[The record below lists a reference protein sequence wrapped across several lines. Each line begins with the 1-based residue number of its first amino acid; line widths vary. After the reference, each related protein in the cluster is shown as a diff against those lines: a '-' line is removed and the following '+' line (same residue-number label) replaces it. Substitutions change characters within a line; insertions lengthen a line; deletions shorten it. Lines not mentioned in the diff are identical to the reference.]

1 MADRF
6 DILKKILK
14 GGSAAYKIPTERPG
28 IKAQKNAFDTFQ
40 RASSA
45 LYQQSLVGGVER
57 LERVKDYDEMDHYPE
72 ITRALDIYADDS
84 MTYAEDGKILQI
96 VSDDDKV
103 VHELEE
109 LLYQRL
115 DLDFHLWTWIRNMC
129 KYGDMFNLLD
139 IVDKEGVL
147 GAIAMPVGEIERE
160 EGYNNDPNS
169 LRFKWTAQG
178 NTVFE
183 NYQVSHMRI
192 LGDDRFLPYGRSV
205 LDSSRKV
212 WRQLLMAEDA
222 MLIYRIS
229 RAPERRVF
237 YVDVG
242 NIPPRDVDSYMQAA
256 RDKLKRVAVVGES
269 TGNVD
274 YRYNPESILEDFFIP
289 VRGDRGSR
297 IETLPG
303 GENAAAI
310 EDIEYLQNKLF
321 ISLGVPKSYLTAE
334 EDLSGKS
341 TLAQED
347 IKFARTIQRI
357 QKIVVSELAKVSLV
371 HLYLRG
377 YDESSIYNFDLRLTN
392 PSTVTEMMHLE
403 LMGSRFSTA
412 NDMADSS
419 LLSHEYIQKEVLKL
433 SSSEIVN
440 IKLQL
445 EEQSQNEH
453 ILEQLKMGE
462 QPDPMAGGAPPPAGG
477 ETDVDVDVDDD
488 NDDSA
493 EENNTRQYTQ
503 DAMPYDPIGTRE
515 LPGYPK
521 NYAFNEDD
529 DEEEEKGAVGDK
541 LNDPENEEMKKT
553 LDFIRKKAKNRK
565 PRNDMFDRTISDIMK
580 YDHVM
585 KDMMGNLIKDH
596 QENKLE
602 ESTLS
607 LMKAKNN

>member
-14 GGSAAYKIPTERPG
+14 GGSASYKVTTESPG
-28 IKAQKNAFDTFQ
+28 IRAQKNAFDTFQ

-57 LERVKDYDEMDHYPE
+57 LERVKDYEEMDHYPE

-96 VSDDDKV
+96 VSDDDKI

-183 NYQVSHMRI
+183 NYQVSHLRI

-205 LDSSRKV
+205 LDSSRKG
-212 WRQLLMAEDA
+212 WKQLLMAEDA

-242 NIPPRDVDSYMQAA
+242 NIPPRDVDSYMQNA
-256 RDKLKRVAVVGES
+256 RDKLKRIAVTQES
-269 TGNVD
+269 NGNLD
-274 YRYNPESILEDFFIP
+274 MRYNPESILEDFFIP

-357 QKIVVSELAKVSLV
+357 QKIVVSELAKISLV

-403 LMGSRFSTA
+403 LMGNRFSTA
-412 NDMADSS
+412 NDMADSP
-419 LLSHEYIQKEVLKL
+419 LLSLDYIQREVLKL
-433 SSSEIVN
+433 SASEIVDIN
-440 IKLQL
+440 LQI
-445 EEQSQNEH
+445 EKEAHEAY
-453 ILEQLKMGE
+453 IIEQLKMGE
-462 QPDPMAGGAPPPAGG
+462 QPDPMAGGGAPPMGGG
-477 ETDVDVDVDDD
+477 EEGAGEEDETGG
-488 NDDSA
+488 DDSA
-493 EENNTRQYTQ
+493 EENTTRQYTQ

-521 NYAFNEDD
+521 NYAFNEDG
-529 DEEEEKGAVGDK
+529 ESEQVEDK

-553 LDFIRKKAKNRK
+553 LDFNRKKAKNRRPK
-565 PRNDMFDRTISDIMK
+565 KDMFDRTISDIMK

-585 KDMMGNLIKDH
+585 NDMMGNLIKD
-596 QENKLE
+596 QAENKLE

-607 LMKAKNN
+607 LMKAKED

>member
-1 MADRF
+1 
-6 DILKKILK
+6 
-14 GGSAAYKIPTERPG
+14 
-28 IKAQKNAFDTFQ
+28 
-40 RASSA
+40 
-45 LYQQSLVGGVER
+45 
-57 LERVKDYDEMDHYPE
+57 MDHYPE

-96 VSDDDKV
+96 VSDDDKI

-169 LRFKWTAQG
+169 LRFKWTVQG

-183 NYQVSHMRI
+183 NYQVSHLRI
-192 LGDDRFLPYGRSV
+192 LGDDRFLPYGRSI

-212 WRQLLMAEDA
+212 WKQLLMAEDA

-242 NIPPRDVDSYMQAA
+242 NIPPKDVDSYMQNA
-256 RDKLKRVAVVGES
+256 RDKLKRIPVVSEA
-269 TGNVD
+269 TGDVD
-274 YRYNPESILEDFFIP
+274 FRYNPESILEDFFIP
-289 VRGDRGSR
+289 VRADRGSR

-357 QKIVVSELAKVSLV
+357 QKIVVSELAKISLV

-377 YDESSIYNFDLRLTN
+377 YEEASIYNFDLRLTN

-403 LMGSRFSTA
+403 LMGNRFSTA
-412 NDMADSS
+412 NDMADSA
-419 LLSHEYIQKEVLKL
+419 LLSKEYIQKEVLKL
-433 SSSEIVN
+433 SDSEIIN
-440 IKLQL
+440 IRLQL
-445 EEQSQNEH
+445 QAEAETEH
-453 ILEQLKMGE
+453 IIEEIKTGE
-462 QPDPMAGGAPPPAGG
+462 QPALGG
-477 ETDVDVDVDDD
+477 EAPAEDVNVDVEEKDDD
-488 NDDSA
+488 DDSA
-493 EENNTRQYTQ
+493 EENTTRQYTK

-521 NYAFNEDD
+521 NYAFNEDG
-529 DEEEEKGAVGDK
+529 EEQINDK
-541 LNDPENEEMKKT
+541 LADPEDEEMKKT
-553 LDFIRKKAKNRK
+553 LDFIRKKTKNNRAKK
-565 PRNDMFDRTISDIMK
+565 DMFDKTIADIMK
-580 YDHVM
+580 YDHVVN
-585 KDMMGNLIKDH
+585 DMMGNLIKD
-596 QENKLE
+596 QQDNKLQ

-607 LMKAKNN
+607 LIKATKN

>member
-14 GGSAAYKIPTERPG
+14 GGSASYKVPTERPG
-28 IKAQKNAFDTFQ
+28 IRAQKQAFDTFQ

-57 LERVKDYDEMDHYPE
+57 LERVKDYEEMDHYPE

-96 VSDDDKV
+96 VSDDDKI

-183 NYQVSHMRI
+183 NYQVSHLRI

-212 WRQLLMAEDA
+212 WKQLLMAEDA

-242 NIPPRDVDSYMQAA
+242 NIPPRDVDSYMQNA
-256 RDKLKRVAVVGES
+256 RDKLKRIAVTQES
-269 TGNVD
+269 NGNLD
-274 YRYNPESILEDFFIP
+274 MRYNPESILEDFFIP

-357 QKIVVSELAKVSLV
+357 QKIVVSELAKISLV

-403 LMGSRFSTA
+403 LMGNRFSTA

-419 LLSHEYIQKEVLKL
+419 LLSHEYIQKEILKL
-433 SSSEIVN
+433 SASEIVDIN
-440 IKLQL
+440 LQI
-445 EEQSQNEH
+445 EKEAQNAH
-453 ILEQLKMGE
+453 IIEQLKMGE
-462 QPDPMAGGAPPPAGG
+462 QPDPMGGDAPPASGSEDGASAEGG
-477 ETDVDVDVDDD
+477 
-488 NDDSA
+488 DDSA
-493 EENNTRQYTQ
+493 EENTTRQYTQ

-515 LPGYPK
+515 LPGYPN
-521 NYAFNEDD
+521 NYTFNEDGESEQTD
-529 DEEEEKGAVGDK
+529 DK
-541 LNDPENEEMKKT
+541 LSDPDNEEMKKT
-553 LDFIRKKAKNRK
+553 LDFIRKKSKNRK
-565 PRNDMFDRTISDIMK
+565 SKKDMFDRTISDIMK
-580 YDHVM
+580 YDHVVNGM
-585 KDMMGNLIKDH
+585 VGNLIKD
-596 QENKLE
+596 QAENKLE
-602 ESTLS
+602 ESTFS
-607 LMKAKNN
+607 LMKAKED

>member
-14 GGSAAYKIPTERPG
+14 GGSASYKVPTERPG

-45 LYQQSLVGGVER
+45 LYQQSLIGGVER

-183 NYQVSHMRI
+183 NYQVSHLRI

-242 NIPPRDVDSYMQAA
+242 NIPPRDVDSYMQTA

-357 QKIVVSELAKVSLV
+357 QKIVVSELAKISLV

-412 NDMADSS
+412 NDMADSN

-462 QPDPMAGGAPPPAGG
+462 EPDPMAGGAPPAEGG
-477 ETDVDVDVDDD
+477 ETDVDVDVDD

-493 EENNTRQYTQ
+493 EENTTRQYTQ
-503 DAMPYDPIGTRE
+503 DAMPYDPLGTRE

-529 DEEEEKGAVGDK
+529 EEGPVGDK
-541 LNDPENEEMKKT
+541 LSDPENEEMKKT
-553 LDFIRKKAKNRK
+553 LDFIRKKSKNRRTK
-565 PRNDMFDRTISDIMK
+565 KDMFDKTISDIMK
-580 YDHVM
+580 YDHVVN
-585 KDMMGNLIKDH
+585 DMMGNLIKDQ

>member
-28 IKAQKNAFDTFQ
+28 IKAQKNAFDSFQ

-96 VSDDDKV
+96 VSDDDKII
-103 VHELEE
+103 HELEE

-147 GAIAMPVGEIERE
+147 GAIAMPVGEIERD
-160 EGYNNDPNS
+160 EGYNNDPNR

-178 NTVFE
+178 NTIFE

-212 WRQLLMAEDA
+212 WKQLLMAEDA

-242 NIPPRDVDSYMQAA
+242 NIPPKDVDSYMQNA
-256 RDKLKRVAVVGES
+256 RDKLKRIAVTNES
-269 TGNVD
+269 NGNVD
-274 YRYNPESILEDFFIP
+274 MRYNPESILEDFFIP

-357 QKIVVSELAKVSLV
+357 QKIVVSELAKISLV

-377 YDESSIYNFDLRLTN
+377 YDEASIYNFDLRLTN

-403 LMGSRFSTA
+403 LLGSRFSTA
-412 NDMADSS
+412 NDMADSPLVS
-419 LLSHEYIQKEVLKL
+419 LDYIQREVLKL

-440 IKLQL
+440 INLQI
-445 EEQSQNEH
+445 EKEAQNTH
-453 ILEQLKMGE
+453 IIDQLKMGE
-462 QPDPMAGGAPPPAGG
+462 QPDMGGGAAPPEGEAESET
-477 ETDVDVDVDDD
+477 ETDDS
-488 NDDSA
+488 SA
-493 EENNTRQYTQ
+493 EENTTRQYTK

-521 NYAFNEDD
+521 NYTFNEDD
-529 DEEEEKGAVGDK
+529 ETEQVQDK
-541 LNDPENEEMKKT
+541 ISDPESVEMKKT
-553 LDFIRKKAKNRK
+553 LDFIRKKATNKRTK
-565 PRNDMFDRTISDIMK
+565 KDMFDRTISDIMK

-585 KDMMGNLIKDH
+585 KDMMGNLIKD
-596 QENKLE
+596 QAENKLE

-607 LMKAKNN
+607 LMKAKED

>member
-14 GGSAAYKIPTERPG
+14 GGSASYKVPTERPG

-274 YRYNPESILEDFFIP
+274 YKYNPESILEDFFIP

-357 QKIVVSELAKVSLV
+357 QKIVVSELAKISLV

-403 LMGSRFSTA
+403 LMGNRFSTA

-440 IKLQL
+440 IKLEL
-445 EEQSQNEH
+445 EKQAQNEH
-453 ILEQLKMGE
+453 ILEQLKAGE
-462 QPDPMAGGAPPPAGG
+462 EPDPMAGAAPPAEG
-477 ETDVDVDVDDD
+477 ETDVDVDVDD

-493 EENNTRQYTQ
+493 EENTTRQYTKV
-503 DAMPYDPIGTRE
+503 AMPYDPIGTRE

-521 NYAFNEDD
+521 NYAFNED
-529 DEEEEKGAVGDK
+529 EEEGEQENGSLGDK
-541 LNDPENEEMKKT
+541 LDDPENEEMKKT
-553 LDFIRKKAKNRK
+553 LDFIRTKAKNRRSK
-565 PRNDMFDRTISDIMK
+565 TDMFDKTISDIMK

-585 KDMMGNLIKDH
+585 KDMVGNLIKD
-596 QENKLE
+596 QKENKLE

>member
-14 GGSAAYKIPTERPG
+14 GGSANYKVPSERPG
-28 IKAQKNAFDTFQ
+28 IRAQKQAFDTFQ

-57 LERVKDYDEMDHYPE
+57 LERVKDYEEMDHYPE

-96 VSDDDKV
+96 VSDDDKL

-183 NYQVSHMRI
+183 NYQVSHLRI
-192 LGDDRFLPYGRSV
+192 LGDDRFLPYGRSI

-212 WRQLLMAEDA
+212 WKQLLMAEDA

-242 NIPPRDVDSYMQAA
+242 NIPPKDVDSYMQNA
-256 RDKLKRVAVVGES
+256 RDKLKRIPVVSES
-269 TGNVD
+269 TGDVD
-274 YRYNPESILEDFFIP
+274 FRYNPESILEDFFIP
-289 VRGDRGSR
+289 VRADRGSR

-357 QKIVVSELAKVSLV
+357 QKIVVSELAKISLI

-377 YDESSIYNFDLRLTN
+377 YEESSIYNFDLRLTN

-403 LMGSRFSTA
+403 LMGNRFSTA
-412 NDMADSS
+412 NDMADSL
-419 LLSHEYIQKEVLKL
+419 LLSKEYIQKEVLKL
-433 SSSEIVN
+433 SDSEIIN
-440 IKLQL
+440 IRLQL
-445 EEQSQNEH
+445 QAEAETEH
-453 ILEQLKMGE
+453 IIDEVKAGE
-462 QPDPMAGGAPPPAGG
+462 QPAMGGAPPT
-477 ETDVDVDVDDD
+477 EDVNVDVEEKDD
-488 NDDSA
+488 DDSA
-493 EENNTRQYTQ
+493 EENTTKQYTK

-515 LPGYPK
+515 MPGYPK

-529 DEEEEKGAVGDK
+529 EEQVNDK
-541 LNDPENEEMKKT
+541 LSSPDDEEMKKT
-553 LDFIRKKAKNRK
+553 LDFIRKKTKNRGPK
-565 PRNDMFDRTISDIMK
+565 KDVFDKTIADIMK
-580 YDHVM
+580 YDHVVN
-585 KDMMGNLIKDH
+585 DMVGNLIKD
-596 QENKLE
+596 QQDNKLQ

-607 LMKAKNN
+607 LIKATKN

>member
-14 GGSAAYKIPTERPG
+14 GGSASYKIPTERPG
-28 IKAQKNAFDTFQ
+28 IRAQKNAFDTFQ

-57 LERVKDYDEMDHYPE
+57 LERVKDYEEMDHYPE

-96 VSDDDKV
+96 VSDDDKI

-183 NYQVSHMRI
+183 NYQVSHLRI

-212 WRQLLMAEDA
+212 WKQLLMAEDA

-242 NIPPRDVDSYMQAA
+242 NIPPRDVDSYMQNA
-256 RDKLKRVAVVGES
+256 RDKLKRIAVTQES
-269 TGNVD
+269 NGNLD
-274 YRYNPESILEDFFIP
+274 MRYNPESILEDFFIP

-357 QKIVVSELAKVSLV
+357 QKIVVSELAKISLV

-403 LMGSRFSTA
+403 LMGNRFDTA
-412 NDMADSS
+412 SNMADSP
-419 LLSHEYIQKEVLKL
+419 LLSLDYIQREVLKL
-433 SSSEIVN
+433 SASEIVDIN
-440 IKLQL
+440 LQI
-445 EEQSQNEH
+445 EKEAHEAY
-453 ILEQLKMGE
+453 IIEQLKMGE
-462 QPDPMAGGAPPPAGG
+462 QPDPMGGGAPPIGG
-477 ETDVDVDVDDD
+477 EETETETETETE
-488 NDDSA
+488 DDSA
-493 EENNTRQYTQ
+493 EENTTRQYTQ

-521 NYAFNEDD
+521 NYAFNEDG
-529 DEEEEKGAVGDK
+529 ESEQVEDK

-553 LDFIRKKAKNRK
+553 LDFIRKKAKNRRPK
-565 PRNDMFDRTISDIMK
+565 KDMFDRTISDIMK

-585 KDMMGNLIKDH
+585 NDMMGNLIKD
-596 QENKLE
+596 QSENKLE

-607 LMKAKNN
+607 LMKAKED

>member
-14 GGSAAYKIPTERPG
+14 GGSASYKIPTERPG
-28 IKAQKNAFDTFQ
+28 IRAQKQAFDTFQ

-57 LERVKDYDEMDHYPE
+57 LERVKDYEEMDHYPE

-96 VSDDDKV
+96 VSDDDKII
-103 VHELEE
+103 HELEE

-183 NYQVSHMRI
+183 NYQVSHLRI

-212 WRQLLMAEDA
+212 WKQLLMAEDA

-242 NIPPRDVDSYMQAA
+242 NIPPRDVDSYMQNA
-256 RDKLKRVAVVGES
+256 RDKLKRIAVTQES
-269 TGNVD
+269 NGNLD
-274 YRYNPESILEDFFIP
+274 MRYNPESILEDFFIP

-357 QKIVVSELAKVSLV
+357 QKIVVSELAKISLV

-403 LMGSRFSTA
+403 LMGNRFSTA
-412 NDMADSS
+412 NDMADSP
-419 LLSHEYIQKEVLKL
+419 LLSLDYIQREVLKL
-433 SSSEIVN
+433 SASEIVDIN
-440 IKLQL
+440 LQI
-445 EEQSQNEH
+445 EKEAQNAH
-453 ILEQLKMGE
+453 IIEQLKMGE
-462 QPDPMAGGAPPPAGG
+462 QPDPMGGNAPPASGG
-477 ETDVDVDVDDD
+477 EEDAAEEGG
-488 NDDSA
+488 DDSA
-493 EENNTRQYTQ
+493 EENTTRQYTQ

-521 NYAFNEDD
+521 NYTFNEDG
-529 DEEEEKGAVGDK
+529 ETEQTEDK
-541 LNDPENEEMKKT
+541 LSDPDNEEMKKT
-553 LDFIRKKAKNRK
+553 LDFIRKKSKNRRPK
-565 PRNDMFDRTISDIMK
+565 KDMFDRTISDIMK
-580 YDHVM
+580 YDHVVNGM
-585 KDMMGNLIKDH
+585 VGNLIKD
-596 QENKLE
+596 QAENKLE
-602 ESTLS
+602 ESTFS
-607 LMKAKNN
+607 LMKAKED